1 MKLTLDNVKKAV
13 PAKLKDSIEQS
24 FVDKLNNLA
33 NDPIVADQ
41 IRNNFISYAHVINDG
56 KFSIEE
62 YLSAVKYVSFKLM
75 SLTNVDSYARTFP
88 QRYAGLL
95 AKGTSQKDI
104 ASYVSAYNRGK
115 LVNLILEQTLVP
127 SWVLNQ
133 DIYQKA
139 INTQAELM
147 NNAKSERVKC
157 MAADSIL
164 KALAKPEAAGP
175 LVNID
180 MKETSG
186 INELK
191 QALVELAANQK
202 KSIEKGILTPKN
214 IVEAEIINEQKIN
227 S

>member
-1 MKLTLDNVKKAV
+1 MNLTLDNVKRAV

-75 SLTNVDSYARTFP
+75 NLTNVDSYARTFP
-88 QRYAGLL
+88 QRYSGLL

-180 MKETSG
+180 MKESSG

-214 IVEAEIINEQKIN
+214 IVEAEIINEQ
-227 S
+227 

>member
-1 MKLTLDNVKKAV
+1 MKLTLDNIKKAV

-75 SLTNVDSYARTFP
+75 NLTNVDSYARTFP

-180 MKETSG
+180 MKESSG

-214 IVEAEIINEQKIN
+214 IVEAEIINEQ
-227 S
+227 

>member
-13 PAKLKDSIEQS
+13 PAKLKDNIEQS

-95 AKGTSQKDI
+95 ARGTSQKDI

-164 KALAKPEAAGP
+164 KALAKPEATGP

-180 MKETSG
+180 MKESSG

-202 KSIEKGILTPKN
+202 RSIEKGILTPKT
-214 IVEAEIINEQKIN
+214 IVEAEIINEQ
-227 S
+227 

>member
-1 MKLTLDNVKKAV
+1 MNLTLDIVKKAV

-33 NDPIVADQ
+33 HDPIVADQ
-41 IRNNFISYAHVINDG
+41 IRNNFISYAHIINDG

-62 YLSAVKYVSFKLM
+62 YLAAVKYVSFKLM
-75 SLTNVDSYARTFP
+75 GLTNVDSYARTFP

-202 KSIEKGILTPKN
+202 KSIEKGLFTPKT
-214 IVEAEIINEQKIN
+214 IVEAEIINEQ
-227 S
+227 

>member
-62 YLSAVKYVSFKLM
+62 YLAAVKYVSFKLM
-75 SLTNVDSYARTFP
+75 GLTNVDSYARTFP

-95 AKGTSQKDI
+95 ARGTSQKDI

-214 IVEAEIINEQKIN
+214 IVEAEIINEQ
-227 S
+227 

>member
-75 SLTNVDSYARTFP
+75 NLTNVDSYARTFP

-95 AKGTSQKDI
+95 ARGTSQKDI

-202 KSIEKGILTPKN
+202 KSIEKGILTPKT
-214 IVEAEIINEQKIN
+214 IVEAEIINEQ
-227 S
+227 

>member
-75 SLTNVDSYARTFP
+75 NLTNIDSYARTFP

-95 AKGTSQKDI
+95 ARGTSQKDI

-214 IVEAEIINEQKIN
+214 IVEAEIINEQ
-227 S
+227 

>member
-75 SLTNVDSYARTFP
+75 GLTNVDSYARTFP

-95 AKGTSQKDI
+95 ARGTSQKDI

-202 KSIEKGILTPKN
+202 KLIEKGILTPKN
-214 IVEAEIINEQKIN
+214 IVEAEIINEQ
-227 S
+227 

>member
-62 YLSAVKYVSFKLM
+62 YLAAVKYVSFKLM
-75 SLTNVDSYARTFP
+75 NLTNVDSYARTFP

-95 AKGTSQKDI
+95 ARGTSQKDI

-214 IVEAEIINEQKIN
+214 IVEAEIINEQ
-227 S
+227 

>member
-75 SLTNVDSYARTFP
+75 NLTNVDSYARTFP

-175 LVNID
+175 LVNIN

-214 IVEAEIINEQKIN
+214 IVEAEIINEQ
-227 S
+227 

>member
-1 MKLTLDNVKKAV
+1 MKLTLDNVKRAV

-75 SLTNVDSYARTFP
+75 NLTNVDSYARTFP

-180 MKETSG
+180 MKESSG

-214 IVEAEIINEQKIN
+214 IVEAEIINEQ
-227 S
+227 

>member
-13 PAKLKDSIEQS
+13 PAKLKDNIEQS

-75 SLTNVDSYARTFP
+75 NLTNVDSYARTFP

-95 AKGTSQKDI
+95 ARGTSQKDI

-214 IVEAEIINEQKIN
+214 IVEAEIINEQ
-227 S
+227 

>member
-75 SLTNVDSYARTFP
+75 NLTNVDSYARTFP

-95 AKGTSQKDI
+95 ARGTSQKDI

-202 KSIEKGILTPKN
+202 KSIEKGLFTPKT
-214 IVEAEIINEQKIN
+214 IVEAEIINEQ
-227 S
+227 

>member
-180 MKETSG
+180 MKESSG

-202 KSIEKGILTPKN
+202 RSIEKGILTPKT
-214 IVEAEIINEQKIN
+214 IVEAEIINEQ
-227 S
+227 